1 MATAQA
7 TIARS
12 QRQESLRLT
21 RGRAMP
27 IRGGVG
33 SARSS
38 VRFPAPSETGMSLA
52 ASPATRS
59 SAAGTENYSDTLE
72 AVVEKMPNK
81 RGTTARGAG
90 WLLVGA
96 ALCVLL
102 LAAAV
107 GGLPLTELLAVGR
120 DAALAGEVRDGFV
133 PGLSA
138 LDLFQLAL
146 ALFVGLAFRRF
157 LA

>member
-1 MATAQA
+1 M
-7 TIARS
+7 
-12 QRQESLRLT
+12 
-21 RGRAMP
+21 
-27 IRGGVG
+27 
-33 SARSS
+33 
-38 VRFPAPSETGMSLA
+38 RFAASPPCGTSLA

-59 SAAGTENYSDTLE
+59 SAAGTGNYSDTLE
-72 AVVEKMPNK
+72 AVVEKTPNK
-81 RGTTARGAG
+81 RVTTARGAG

-96 ALCVLL
+96 ALCALVLV
-102 LAAAV
+102 AVV
-107 GGLPLTELLAVGR
+107 GGLPLNELLSVGR
-120 DAALAGEVRDGFV
+120 DSALAGVVRAGFV